1 MTDEERNAVVEALK
15 AVQTIAEHTAKL
27 AGIIKEHHESIR
39 VLQEAVDHLLTVAI
53 EDHS

>member
-1 MTDEERNAVVEALK
+1 MNEAERNAMIEALK

>member
-1 MTDEERNAVVEALK
+1 MNEQERQAMIEALK
-15 AVQTIAEHTAKL
+15 AVQTIAEHTANL
-27 AGIIKEHHESIR
+27 AGVIKEHHESIR